1 MAQRYKQGFNYAGA
15 TRFTETPLSMVE
27 FSSMTVDPTWYVP
40 FNAGDIVPV
49 FYEEVLPH
57 STYKFDLDYVIRQLS
72 ASVRPTMGH
81 MICDIFAFYCPNRV
95 VNESWRNVTGENTSG
110 IWSAPQIE
118 LAPLSVRTSGSTKI
132 PVDSI
137 GDLLGF
143 PTQSSIPNTLF
154 SQMNDLKARIY
165 LECYNQYFRDQNYQP
180 PINYSKL
187 NVYQGFLEPVGSSI
201 SFNSN
206 GLQPYGITTSDVA
219 DGSYYKGAV
228 VKALLGEGG
237 NPSQDSTFHMVRLTD
252 FSLLGKP
259 LKANKLHDAFTS
271 VLPSPQKGSEVIFSV
286 GSVAPVTLDVEEGIL
301 KAFPSGQALQLRP
314 SSALSSANG
323 GAHTLNVD
331 YEGTITTSP
340 ASDSEMGSVYFNGT
354 NITATA
360 DLTEA
365 TGVTVNELRTA
376 VATQQVL
383 ELLAR
388 GGSRY
393 WSFLKSFFGVEADN
407 PFPDIPTQIGHI
419 RRTMDLYQ
427 VAQTSATTETPDGY
441 SNPGSLSAFGYSTKG
456 GSMFTKTFLEHGY
469 IMCFA
474 VIRQRNVYSSYLSPD
489 NFRRK
494 TLDFYLPQ
502 LANIGEQPIR
512 LSTLN
517 PFYMDSHEKVL
528 GYQEAWYEY
537 RYSPD
542 RILGSLRSGVANSLD
557 VWHFGDD
564 FDMNFNVVDGN
575 WLKSNAQ
582 EVLDRTLYVTSEQ
595 APQFIGQF
603 NWKITKQLPMP
614 VYSVPGLDTI

>member
-15 TRFTETPLSMVE
+15 TRFTEAPLSMVE
-27 FSSMTVDPTWYVP
+27 YSSMTVDPTWYVP

-57 STYKFDLDYVIRQLS
+57 STFKFDLDYVIRQLS

-81 MICDIFAFYCPNRV
+81 MICDIYAFYCPNRV

-110 IWSAPQIE
+110 MWSAPQID
-118 LAPLSVRTSGSTKI
+118 LAPLSVRTSGTTQI
-132 PVDSI
+132 PIDSI

-143 PTQSSIPNTLF
+143 PTQRAIPNELF
-154 SQMNDLKARIY
+154 AQMNDLKARIY

-187 NVYQGFLEPVGSSI
+187 NVYQGFLEPVGTSI
-201 SFNSN
+201 SFNAN
-206 GLQPYGITTSDVA
+206 GLQPYNMNPSDVA

-237 NPSQDSTFHMVRLTD
+237 QPQVGSTFSLQKLTD

-271 VLPSPQKGSEVIFSV
+271 VLPSPQKGAEVVFNV
-286 GSVAPVTLDVEEGIL
+286 GSVAPVTLDVEEGVFNE
-301 KAFPSGQALQLRP
+301 FPSGQALQLKADSTLTSGNRTLRIGDDGTVCT
-314 SSALSSANG
+314 SSSSDG
-323 GAHTLNVD
+323 SGAQA
-331 YEGTITTSP
+331 IW
-340 ASDSEMGSVYFNGT
+340 FKGT
-354 NITATA
+354 NLTATA

-441 SNPGSLSAFGYSTKG
+441 SNPASLSAFGYSTKG
-456 GSMFTKTFLEHGY
+456 GSMFTKTFIEHGY

-474 VIRQRNVYSSYLSPD
+474 VIRQRNVYTSYLAPD

-517 PFYMDSHEKVL
+517 PFASDSHEKVL

-542 RILGSLRSGVANSLD
+542 RILGSLRTGIAGGLD
-557 VWHFGDD
+557 VWHFGDE
-564 FDMNFNVVDGN
+564 FDLSFNVVDGE

-614 VYSVPGLDTI
+614 VYGIPGLDTI